1 MTSYILKVKKNKFI
15 EIKIEA
21 NNEQE
26 ARIKFENNDY
36 DFINDVS
43 ELKDGSLEIV
53 EIRKGD

>member
-1 MTSYILKVKKNKFI
+1 MWWLLKVKKNKFI

-43 ELKDGSLEIV
+43 ELKDGSWEIV